1 MAIVVG
7 KMRVCALLDTHFICT
22 GGEQAGEAE
31 VGGVSEGEQEIREP
45 EERADGSV

>member
-1 MAIVVG
+1 MHA
-7 KMRVCALLDTHFICT
+7 DTHFVCT

-31 VGGVSEGEQEIREP
+31 VGGVSGGEQEIREP